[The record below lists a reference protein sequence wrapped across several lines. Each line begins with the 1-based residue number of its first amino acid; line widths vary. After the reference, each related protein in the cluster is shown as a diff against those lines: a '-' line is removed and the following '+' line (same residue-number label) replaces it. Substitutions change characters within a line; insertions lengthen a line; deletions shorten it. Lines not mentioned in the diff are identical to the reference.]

1 MAETELDV
9 LASMSDGDMAGD
21 GDGSEDIQMSNYGT
35 RSDPEL
41 DSDSDGELT
50 ATM

>member
-9 LASMSDGDMAGD
+9 LTSMSDGDMA